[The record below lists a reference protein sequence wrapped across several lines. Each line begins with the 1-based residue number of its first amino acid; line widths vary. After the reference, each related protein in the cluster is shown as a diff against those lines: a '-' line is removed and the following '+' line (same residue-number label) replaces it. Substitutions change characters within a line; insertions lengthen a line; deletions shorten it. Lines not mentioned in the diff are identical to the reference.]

1 VDLGLQDRVV
11 IITGSGRGIGAESA
25 RILAREGARLVIT
38 DLDADSALATADA
51 MRRDGYE
58 AIGVGSDV
66 LKADD
71 AKAVAALAMETY
83 GRIDVLVNNAA
94 LARDKSLLKMEEADF
109 DVVIGTTLKGAFNF
123 CRAVLPHMYQRR
135 WGRVINM
142 SSRSMFGNPGQTNH
156 AAAKAGIVGF
166 TRSLS
171 LEQARNGITVNALAP
186 GFVVTEGARALH
198 TFEELAQTAIART
211 PVGFLGEP
219 KDIGG
224 VIAFLASDHARYI
237 TGTTIFVTGGRFSS

>member
-1 VDLGLQDRVV
+1 MDLGLQDRVV

-25 RILAREGARLVIT
+25 RILAGEGARLVIT
-38 DLDADSALATADA
+38 DLDADSALATAEA
-51 MRRDGYE
+51 MRSDGYE
-58 AIGVGSDV
+58 AIGIGSDV
-66 LKADD
+66 LKAED
-71 AKAVAALAMETY
+71 AQAVAALAMETY

-94 LARDKSLLKMEEADF
+94 VARDKSLLKMEEADF
-109 DVVIGTTLKGAFNF
+109 DLVIGTTLKGAFNF

-135 WGRVINM
+135 WGRVINL
-142 SSRSMFGNPGQTNH
+142 SSRSLFGNPGQTNH

-186 GFVVTEGARALH
+186 GFVVTEGARALP
-198 TFEELAQTAIART
+198 TFEELAKTAISRT